1 MENDEF
7 NASKY
12 FSNYHF
18 NISQCRVDIWND
30 LKTKAA
36 ELTKKTSKDKD
47 FIRLTSEIKSMLSL
61 LAIIEPYW
69 AFPGTI
75 NLKSL
80 NTLYSGKSYS
90 AFYHQIVSMVRELV
104 SESYRKKSLDHIA
117 KKGRR
122 STMRE
127 IMSKQYYYEV
137 LFVDN
142 LTKQGELETRAKF
155 DEVRDVNG
163 RFVDELVFACNF
175 QDALIAVLFNHNI
188 QSCVIRY
195 DLPFKSK
202 NNLKIL
208 KPFISQ
214 ISYNHLKDH
223 IETGMGGILGQ
234 AIKKLRPEIDL
245 YLVSDHSITS
255 FNDEEVKV
263 FRRIFFRMEDLQE
276 MHLSIKRGI
285 ADRFETP
292 FFSAV
297 VDYSQKPT
305 GVFHAMPISRGNSI
319 FKSHWARDLGDFY
332 GRNLF
337 LAETSATTG
346 GLDSLLQPT
355 GPLKKA
361 QQLAAKAFGAQYTFF
376 VTNGTSTS
384 NKIVTQGLVKPDDIV
399 LIDREC
405 HKSHHYSMVLSGA
418 FPIYMDGYALDEFSM
433 FGGVPLSEI
442 KEKLHHLKEA
452 GQLDKVKMLILTNC
466 TFDGIVYNVEKVMEE
481 VLAIKPDMIF
491 LWDEAWFGFAAFSPT
506 YRQRTGMYVAK
517 KLAEKYASEKYR
529 YDYNTWK
536 IDPDDRAMPD
546 PDKVKIRV
554 YSTQSTHKTLSSL
567 RQGSMI
573 HIYDEEF
580 KRKAEESFHEAYMTH
595 ISTSANYQILA
606 SLDVGR
612 RQIMFEGFELVE
624 KSIEMAMILR
634 EKVSTHPLLKKYF
647 DIIALGQ
654 LIPKVHRKSG
664 LEYYYDNNEGWIQM
678 NETWEGDE
686 FVLDPTKITLHVG
699 KTGVDGDTF
708 KNRYLMDLFG
718 IQINKTS
725 RNTVLFMTN
734 IGTTKS
740 SVSYLISALINI
752 AKKLESERNSLSRDE
767 KTVYNNSV
775 HGLTKDHPPLPEF
788 SHFHNA
794 FLPID
799 GSPAGNLRKAYFLA
813 YEEENCEHLHL
824 NECENELYS
833 GRELVSA
840 SFVIPYPPGFPVLM
854 PGQVVTKETVNFLNV
869 LDVKEIHGYRADL
882 GLRVF
887 SQEILNPNST
897 QKTVEKAPVMKVGN
911 GKEERLI
918 KKKEVGKSKAKSTK
932 VTGQE

>member
-1 MENDEF
+1 MGTDEY

-12 FSNYHF
+12 FSNYNF
-18 NISQCRVDIWND
+18 NITQCRVDIWND
-30 LKTKAA
+30 LKRKAGVLSKKFVA
-36 ELTKKTSKDKD
+36 EEDFGNKDD
-47 FIRLTSEIKSMLSL
+47 EIKSLFSL
-61 LAIIEPYW
+61 LTIIEPYW
-69 AFPGTI
+69 AYPGTDNLSKLKQLFKNRSYIAFHKHI
-75 NLKSL
+75 ND
-80 NTLYSGKSYS
+80 
-90 AFYHQIVSMVRELV
+90 IVRELV
-104 SESYRKKSLDHIA
+104 SESYRRRSLDHMV
-117 KKGRR
+117 KKGKR
-122 STMRE
+122 STERE
-127 IMSKQYYYEV
+127 IFNKQYYYEV

-142 LTKQGELETRAKF
+142 LTNQGELETRNRME
-155 DEVRDVNG
+155 EVRDPNG
-163 RFVDELVFACNF
+163 KFIDEIVFAKNF
-175 QDALIAVLFNHNI
+175 QDAIIAILFNYNI

-195 DLPFKSK
+195 DLPYGSD
-202 NNLKIL
+202 NNLNVL

-214 ISYNHLKDH
+214 LKYDYLKDSS
-223 IETGMGGILGQ
+223 ETDIGPVLGQ
-234 AIKKLRPEIDL
+234 IIKELRPEIDL
-245 YLVSDHSITS
+245 YLVTDHSINS
-255 FNDEEVKV
+255 CNDQDLKV

-285 ADRFETP
+285 ADRFDTP
-292 FFSAV
+292 FFSALV
-297 VDYSQKPT
+297 NYSQKPT

-361 QQLAAKAFGAQYTFF
+361 QELASSAFGSKHTFF

-384 NKIVTQGLVKPDDIV
+384 NKIVTQGLVKPGDIV

-405 HKSHHYSMVLSGA
+405 HKSHHYSMVLSGTY
-418 FPIYMDGYALDEFSM
+418 PIYMDGYALNEFSM
-433 FGGVPLSEI
+433 FGGVPLKEI
-442 KEKLHHLKEA
+442 KKTLLELKEQ
-452 GQLDKVKMLILTNC
+452 GTLDKVKMMILTNC
-466 TFDGIVYNVEKVMEE
+466 TFDGIVYNVKRVMEE

-506 YRQRTGMYVAK
+506 FKQRSAMYVAN
-517 KLAEKYASEKYR
+517 KLYEKYHSAKYR
-529 YDYNTWK
+529 LEYQAWEQS
-536 IDPDDRAMPD
+536 PDNSPMPD

-573 HIYDEEF
+573 HIHDEEF

-612 RQIMFEGFELVE
+612 RQVVFEGFELVE

-634 EKVSTHPLLKKYF
+634 ERVSTHPLLKKYF
-647 DIIALGQ
+647 DIITLGQ
-654 LIPKVHRKSG
+654 LVPEAYRKSG
-664 LEYYYDNNEGWIQM
+664 LEVYYDNDEGWVRM
-678 NETWEGDE
+678 DKAWEHDE

-708 KNRYLMDLFG
+708 KNRYLMDQFG

-740 SVSYLISALINI
+740 SVSYLIGVLLKI
-752 AKKLESERNSLSRDE
+752 AEQLQKEKISLSRDE
-767 KTVYNNSV
+767 KTVHQNLVY
-775 HGLTKDHPPLPEF
+775 GLTENHPPQPNF
-788 SHFHNA
+788 SRFHNA
-794 FLPID
+794 FLPVN
-799 GSPAGNLRKAYFLA
+799 GTAAGNLRKAFFLS
-813 YEEENCEHLHL
+813 YDEENCEHLPL

-854 PGQVVTKETVNFLNV
+854 PGQVITKETINFLKA
-869 LDVKEIHGYRADL
+869 LDVKEIHGYRPEL
-882 GLRVF
+882 GLLVF
-887 SQEILNPNST
+887 SDSLL
-897 QKTVEKAPVMKVGN
+897 QKHTPENLPIRKIMAETDVQTTNEN
-911 GKEERLI
+911 GEAADDELI
-918 KKKEVGKSKAKSTK
+918 IRKKKTK
-932 VTGQE
+932 

>member
-1 MENDEF
+1 MNTDEF
-7 NASKY
+7 NATKY
-12 FSNYHF
+12 FSTYNF
-18 NISQCRVDIWND
+18 NIAQCRIDIWND
-30 LKTKAA
+30 LKMKAG
-36 ELTKKTSKDKD
+36 ELSKKFSNDENYRD
-47 FIRLTSEIKSMLSL
+47 ISEEIKSLISL
-61 LAIIEPYW
+61 LNIIEPYW
-69 AFPGTI
+69 AFPGITQLE
-75 NLKSL
+75 NLNNLFTS
-80 NTLYSGKSYS
+80 KSYN
-90 AFYHQIVSMVRELV
+90 AFYNLVIDLVRELV
-104 SESYRKKSLDHIA
+104 SESYRRKGLDHMS

-122 STMRE
+122 STERE
-127 IMSKQYYYEV
+127 IICKQYYYEV
-137 LFVDN
+137 LIVDN
-142 LTKQGELETRAKF
+142 LTNIGEIEMRNRF
-155 DEVRDVNG
+155 DEVRDPNG
-163 RFVDELVFACNF
+163 KFIDELVFTRNF
-175 QDALIAVLFNHNI
+175 QDALIATLFNYNI

-195 DLPFKSK
+195 DLPFKSR

-214 ISYNHLKDH
+214 KNYDHLKNH
-223 IETGMGGILGQ
+223 SETGLGAVLGQ
-234 AIKKLRPEIDL
+234 IIKRLRPEIDL
-245 YLVSDHSITS
+245 YLVTDHAITKC
-255 FNDEEVKV
+255 NDEDLKV

-285 ADRFETP
+285 ADRFHTP
-292 FFSAV
+292 FFSALI
-297 VDYSQKPT
+297 DYSQKPT

-361 QQLAAKAFGAQYTFF
+361 QQLAARAFGSKQTFF

-384 NKIVTQGLVKPDDIV
+384 NKIVTQGLVQPGDII

-405 HKSHHYSMVLSGA
+405 HKSHHYSMVLSGS
-418 FPIYMDGYALDEFSM
+418 FPIYMDGYTLDEYSM
-433 FGGVPLSEI
+433 FGGVPLKHI
-442 KEKLHHLKEA
+442 KEKLLELKEHN
-452 GQLDKVKMLILTNC
+452 QLHKVKMIILTNC
-466 TFDGIVYNVEKVMEE
+466 TFDGVVYNVEKVMEE

-506 YRQRTGMYVAK
+506 FKQRSGMYVAK
-517 KLAEKYASEKYR
+517 KLYEKYHSQKYR
-529 YDYNTWK
+529 DAYEAWK
-536 IDPDDRAMPD
+536 AKPDQKPMPD

-612 RQIMFEGFELVE
+612 RQVMFEGFEMVE

-634 EKVSTHPLLKKYF
+634 ERVSTHPILKKYF
-647 DIIALGQ
+647 DIISLGQ
-654 LIPKVHRKSG
+654 LVPKKYRESG
-664 LEYYYDNNEGWIQM
+664 LEVYYDNDEGWM
-678 NETWEGDE
+678 RMDEAWEKDE

-708 KNRYLMDLFG
+708 KNRYLMDQFG

-740 SVSYLISALINI
+740 SVSYLIGVLLKI
-752 AKKLESERNSLSRDE
+752 AAQLEQENLALSRDE
-767 KTVYNNSV
+767 RTVHHGSV
-775 HGLTKDHPPLPEF
+775 HSLTKDHPPLPEF
-788 SHFHNA
+788 SHFNKT
-794 FLPID
+794 FQPVP
-799 GSPAGNLRKAYFLA
+799 GTPAGNLRKAYFLA
-813 YEEENCEHLHL
+813 YEEENCEHMHL

-854 PGQVVTKETVNFLNV
+854 PGQVITKETINFLKK
-869 LDVKEIHGYRADL
+869 LDVKEIHGYRSDL

-887 SQEILNPNST
+887 SQKVLENDIPKPPMKKPEL
-897 QKTVEKAPVMKVGN
+897 VESEANTNGN
-911 GKEERLI
+911 GTANKTTT
-918 KKKEVGKSKAKSTK
+918 KKTGRGKKSK
-932 VTGQE
+932 

>member
-1 MENDEF
+1 
-7 NASKY
+7 
-12 FSNYHF
+12 
-18 NISQCRVDIWND
+18 
-30 LKTKAA
+30 
-36 ELTKKTSKDKD
+36 
-47 FIRLTSEIKSMLSL
+47 
-61 LAIIEPYW
+61 
-69 AFPGTI
+69 
-75 NLKSL
+75 
-80 NTLYSGKSYS
+80 
-90 AFYHQIVSMVRELV
+90 
-104 SESYRKKSLDHIA
+104 
-117 KKGRR
+117 
-122 STMRE
+122 
-127 IMSKQYYYEV
+127 
-137 LFVDN
+137 
-142 LTKQGELETRAKF
+142 
-155 DEVRDVNG
+155 
-163 RFVDELVFACNF
+163 
-175 QDALIAVLFNHNI
+175 
-188 QSCVIRY
+188 
-195 DLPFKSK
+195 
-202 NNLKIL
+202 
-208 KPFISQ
+208 
-214 ISYNHLKDH
+214 
-223 IETGMGGILGQ
+223 
-234 AIKKLRPEIDL
+234 
-245 YLVSDHSITS
+245 
-255 FNDEEVKV
+255 
-263 FRRIFFRMEDLQE
+263 MEDLQE

-292 FFSAV
+292 FFSAL

-361 QQLAAKAFGAQYTFF
+361 QKLASTAFGSKHTYF

-384 NKIVTQGLVKPDDIV
+384 NKIVTQGLVKPGDIV

-405 HKSHHYSMVLSGA
+405 HKSHHYSMVLSGTY
-418 FPIYMDGYALDEFSM
+418 PIYMDGYALNEFSM
-433 FGGVPLSEI
+433 FGGVPLHEI
-442 KEKLHHLKEA
+442 KKTLLDLKEK
-452 GQLDKVKMLILTNC
+452 GKLDKVKMMILTNC
-466 TFDGIVYNVEKVMEE
+466 TFDGIVYNVKRVMEE

-506 YRQRTGMYVAK
+506 FKQRSAMYVAN
-517 KLAEKYASEKYR
+517 KLYEKYHSER
-529 YDYNTWK
+529 YKLEYKAWEQS
-536 IDPDDRAMPD
+536 PDDSPMPD

-580 KRKAEESFHEAYMTH
+580 KRMAEESFHEAYMTH

-612 RQIMFEGFELVE
+612 RQVMFEGFELVE

-634 EKVSTHPLLKKYF
+634 ERVSTHPLLKKYF
-647 DIIALGQ
+647 DIITLGQ
-654 LIPKVHRKSG
+654 LVPKTYRQSG
-664 LEYYYDNNEGWIQM
+664 LEVYYDNEEGWVRM
-678 NETWEGDE
+678 DEAWVKDE

-708 KNRYLMDLFG
+708 KNRYLMDQFG

-740 SVSYLISALINI
+740 SVSYLIGVLLKI
-752 AKKLESERNSLSRDE
+752 AEQLEKDKISLSRDE
-767 KTVYNNSV
+767 KTVHEERVY
-775 HGLTKDHPPLPEF
+775 GLTQDHPPQPNF
-788 SHFHNA
+788 SRFHDA
-794 FLPID
+794 FLPVS
-799 GSPAGNLRKAYFLA
+799 GTAAGNLRKAFFLS

-854 PGQVVTKETVNFLNV
+854 PGQIITKETVNFLKV
-869 LDVKEIHGYRADL
+869 LDVKEIHGYRPDL
-882 GLRVF
+882 GLLVF
-887 SQEILNPNST
+887 SDDLLKKHTPENLLEKKVILEA
-897 QKTVEKAPVMKVGN
+897 KVEDTTKNGNDTPKKVTT
-911 GKEERLI
+911 R
-918 KKKEVGKSKAKSTK
+918 KKKTK
-932 VTGQE
+932 

>member
-1 MENDEF
+1 MGTSENI
-7 NASKY
+7 ASKY
-12 FSNYHF
+12 FSNYNF
-18 NISQCRVDIWND
+18 NITQCRVDIWND
-30 LKTKAA
+30 LKRKAGV
-36 ELTKKTSKDKD
+36 LTKKFTDEED
-47 FIRLTSEIKSMLSL
+47 FSSTIDEIKSLFSL
-61 LAIIEPYW
+61 LKIIEPYW
-69 AFPGTI
+69 AYPGTESLSKLKQLFKNRSYIAFQKQI
-75 NLKSL
+75 ND
-80 NTLYSGKSYS
+80 
-90 AFYHQIVSMVRELV
+90 IVRELV
-104 SESYRKKSLDHIA
+104 SESYRKRNLEHIT

-122 STMRE
+122 TTERE
-127 IMSKQYYYEV
+127 IVNKQYYYEV

-142 LTKQGELETRAKF
+142 LTSMGELETYSRM
-155 DEVRDVNG
+155 DEVRDPNG
-163 RFVDELVFACNF
+163 KFIDELVFAKNF
-175 QDALIAVLFNHNI
+175 QDAIIAVLFNYNI

-195 DLPFKSK
+195 DLPYSSK

-208 KPFISQ
+208 KPFISLLK
-214 ISYNHLKDH
+214 YDYLKDSS
-223 IETGMGGILGQ
+223 ETDLGPVLGQ
-234 AIKKLRPEIDL
+234 IIKKLRPEIDL
-245 YLVSDHSITS
+245 YLVTDKSINSCT
-255 FNDEEVKV
+255 DEDLKV

-285 ADRFETP
+285 ADRFDTP
-292 FFSAV
+292 FFSAL

-355 GPLKKA
+355 GPLRKA
-361 QQLAAKAFGAQYTFF
+361 QRLAAKAFGSKSTYF

-384 NKIVTQGLVKPDDIV
+384 NKIVTQGLVKPGDIV

-405 HKSHHYSMVLSGA
+405 HKSHHYSMVLSGTY
-418 FPIYMDGYALDEFSM
+418 PIYMDGYALNEFSM
-433 FGGVPLSEI
+433 FGGVPLEEI
-442 KEKLHHLKEA
+442 KKTLLDLKEKE
-452 GQLDKVKMLILTNC
+452 QLHKVKMMILTNC
-466 TFDGIVYNVEKVMEE
+466 TFDGIVYNVKKVMEE

-506 YRQRTGMYVAK
+506 FKQRSAMYVAD
-517 KLAEKYASEKYR
+517 KLCEKYHSEAYR
-529 YDYNTWK
+529 LAYNKWLK
-536 IDPDDRAMPD
+536 APDNTPMPD

-612 RQIMFEGFELVE
+612 RQVVFEGFELVE

-634 EKVSTHPLLKKYF
+634 EQISTHPLLKKYF
-647 DIIALGQ
+647 DVITLGD
-654 LIPKVHRKSG
+654 LVPEEYRKSG
-664 LEYYYDNNEGWIQM
+664 LEVYYDDDEGWVRM
-678 NETWEGDE
+678 DKAWENDE

-708 KNRYLMDLFG
+708 KNRYLMDQFG

-740 SVSYLISALINI
+740 SVSYLIGVLLKI
-752 AKKLESERNSLSRDE
+752 AEQLEKDKIALSRDE
-767 KTVYNNSV
+767 KSV
-775 HGLTKDHPPLPEF
+775 HLERVTGLTEDHPPQPHF
-788 SHFHNA
+788 SRFHNA
-794 FLPID
+794 FLPLQ
-799 GSPAGNLRKAYFLA
+799 GTAAGNLRKAFFLS

-824 NECENELYS
+824 NECENVLYS

-854 PGQVVTKETVNFLNV
+854 PGQVINKETINYLKK
-869 LDVKEIHGYRADL
+869 LDVKEIHGYRPDL
-882 GLRVF
+882 GLLVF
-887 SQEILNPNST
+887 SEKVLKKYAPNKPNPKKVT
-897 QKTVEKAPVMKVGN
+897 AEAVMVDPVKN
-911 GKEERLI
+911 GAGSSE
-918 KKKEVGKSKAKSTK
+918 AKSDNADK
-932 VTGQE
+932 S

>member
-1 MENDEF
+1 MGTDEY

-12 FSNYHF
+12 FSNYNF
-18 NISQCRVDIWND
+18 NIAQCRVDIWND
-30 LKTKAA
+30 LKRKAGV
-36 ELTKKTSKDKD
+36 LTKKFAEEEDISNKA
-47 FIRLTSEIKSMLSL
+47 SEIKSLFSL
-61 LAIIEPYW
+61 LTIIEPYW
-69 AFPGTI
+69 AYPGTA
-75 NLKSL
+75 NLHKLKQLFKNRSYIAFHKQL
-80 NTLYSGKSYS
+80 NE
-90 AFYHQIVSMVRELV
+90 IVRELV
-104 SESYRKKSLDHIA
+104 SESYRRRSLDHMA

-122 STMRE
+122 STERE
-127 IMSKQYYYEV
+127 IFYKQYYYEV

-142 LTKQGELETRAKF
+142 LSKEGELETRNRME
-155 DEVRDVNG
+155 EVRDPNG
-163 RFVDELVFACNF
+163 KFIDELVFANNF
-175 QDALIAVLFNHNI
+175 QDAIIAVLFNYNI

-195 DLPFKSK
+195 DLPYLSK
-202 NNLKIL
+202 NNLNVL

-214 ISYNHLKDH
+214 LKYDYLKDSP
-223 IETGMGGILGQ
+223 ESDLGPLLGQ
-234 AIKKLRPEIDL
+234 IIKELRPEVDL
-245 YLVSDHSITS
+245 YLVTDHAINSCT
-255 FNDEEVKV
+255 DEDLKV

-285 ADRFETP
+285 ADRFDTP
-292 FFSAV
+292 FFSAL

-361 QQLAAKAFGAQYTFF
+361 QQMAARAFGSQDTYF

-384 NKIVTQGLVKPDDIV
+384 NKIVTQGLVKPGDIV
-399 LIDREC
+399 LLDREC
-405 HKSHHYSMVLSGA
+405 HKSHHYSMVLSGT
-418 FPIYMDGYALDEFSM
+418 FPIYMDGYALNEFSM
-433 FGGVPLSEI
+433 FGGVPLEEI
-442 KEKLHHLKEA
+442 KNTLLELKEN
-452 GQLDKVKMLILTNC
+452 GQLDRVKMMILTNC
-466 TFDGIVYNVEKVMEE
+466 TFDGIVYNVKKVMEE

-506 YRQRTGMYVAK
+506 FKQRSAMYVAK
-517 KLAEKYASEKYR
+517 KLYEKYKSER
-529 YDYNTWK
+529 YKLEYKAWQQS
-536 IDPDDRAMPD
+536 PDQRPMPD
-546 PDKVKIRV
+546 PEKVKIRV

-580 KRKAEESFHEAYMTH
+580 KREAEESFHEAYMTH

-612 RQIMFEGFELVE
+612 RQVMFEGFEMVE

-634 EKVSTHPLLKKYF
+634 ERISTHPVLKKYF
-647 DIIALGQ
+647 DVITLGE
-654 LIPKVHRKSG
+654 LVPKKYRESS
-664 LEYYYDNNEGWIQM
+664 LEVYYDNDEGWIRM
-678 NETWEGDE
+678 DEAWERDE
-686 FVLDPTKITLHVG
+686 FVLDPTKITLNVG

-708 KNRYLMDLFG
+708 KNRYLMDQFG

-740 SVSYLISALINI
+740 SVSYLIGVLLKI
-752 AKKLESERNSLSRDE
+752 ADQLEAEKLSLSRDE
-767 KTVYNNSV
+767 TSV
-775 HGLTKDHPPLPEF
+775 HKAKVRSLTKDHPPQPDF
-788 SHFHNA
+788 SSFHKA
-794 FLPID
+794 FKPIA
-799 GSPAGNLRKAYFLA
+799 GTEAGNLRKAFFLS
-813 YEEENCEHLHL
+813 YDEDNCEHLHF

-833 GRELVSA
+833 GKSLVSA

-854 PGQVVTKETVNFLNV
+854 PGQVITKEILNFLKV
-869 LDVKEIHGYRADL
+869 LDVKEIHGYRTDL

-887 SQEILNPNST
+887 SEKTLNKHSPKKQPSKEKVVEVAETKPKENGASKKSSSKE
-897 QKTVEKAPVMKVGN
+897 KTK
-911 GKEERLI
+911 
-918 KKKEVGKSKAKSTK
+918 
-932 VTGQE
+932 

>member
-1 MENDEF
+1 MNNDEF

-36 ELTKKTSKDKD
+36 ELSRKALKETGFNK
-47 FIRLTSEIKSMLSL
+47 LHSEIKSILSL

-69 AFPGTI
+69 AYPGTTS
-75 NLKSL
+75 LKNL
-80 NTLYSGKSYS
+80 NTLFSTKSYA
-90 AFYHQIVSMVRELV
+90 AFYHQITGMVRELV
-104 SESYRKKSLDHIA
+104 SESYRKKSLDHIS

-122 STMRE
+122 STTRE
-127 IMSKQYYYEV
+127 ITCKQYYYEV

-142 LTKQGELETRAKF
+142 LTKQGETETRANF
-155 DEVRDVNG
+155 NEVRDSNG
-163 RFVDELVFACNF
+163 KFIDELVFAHNF
-175 QDALIAVLFNHNI
+175 QDALIAILFNYNI

-202 NNLKIL
+202 NSLKIL

-214 ISYNHLKDH
+214 TRYDYLKDH
-223 IETGMGGILGQ
+223 IETGLGALLGQ

-245 YLVSDHSITS
+245 YLVTDRSITS
-255 FNDEEVKV
+255 CNDEDLKL

-292 FFSAV
+292 FFSALI
-297 VDYSQKPT
+297 DYSQKPT

-361 QQLAAKAFGAQYTFF
+361 QQLAAKAFGAKQTFF

-384 NKIVTQGLVKPDDIV
+384 NKIVTQSLVKPGDIV

-433 FGGVPLSEI
+433 FGGVPLSAI
-442 KEKLHHLKEA
+442 KEKIYELKEA
-452 GQLDKVKMLILTNC
+452 NQLDRVKMIILTNC

-506 YRQRTGMYVAK
+506 YRQRTGMHVAK
-517 KLAEKYASEKYR
+517 KLNEKYHSEEYHIAYKNWR
-529 YDYNTWK
+529 KN
-536 IDPDDRAMPD
+536 PNEQAMPD
-546 PDKVKIRV
+546 PEKVKIRV

-573 HIYDEEF
+573 HIHDEEF

-612 RQIMFEGFELVE
+612 RQIMFEGFEMVE

-634 EKVSTHPLLKKYF
+634 EKISTHPLLNKYF
-647 DIIALGQ
+647 EVITLGQ
-654 LIPKVHRKSG
+654 LIPSKHRESG
-664 LEYYYDNNEGWIQM
+664 LEVYYDNNEGWIQM
-678 NETWEGDE
+678 NKTWEGDE

-752 AKKLESERNSLSRDE
+752 AKKLESERDALSRDE
-767 KTVYNNSV
+767 KTVHISSV
-775 HGLTKDHPPLPEF
+775 QSLTQDHPPLPEF
-788 SHFHNA
+788 SHFHNV
-794 FLPID
+794 FLPVKN
-799 GSPAGNLRKAYFLA
+799 SSAGNLRKAYFLA
-813 YEEENCEHLHL
+813 YE
-824 NECENELYS
+824 
-833 GRELVSA
+833 
-840 SFVIPYPPGFPVLM
+840 
-854 PGQVVTKETVNFLNV
+854 
-869 LDVKEIHGYRADL
+869 
-882 GLRVF
+882 
-887 SQEILNPNST
+887 
-897 QKTVEKAPVMKVGN
+897 
-911 GKEERLI
+911 
-918 KKKEVGKSKAKSTK
+918 
-932 VTGQE
+932 